1 VVDSVSSPRS
11 RPLQV
16 LLPTLGSAGDVH
28 PFIALGLALKARG
41 HRATIITNPMFQPL
55 IETQGLGFV
64 PMGTVEEAQAI
75 IANPDLWHPR
85 KSFDVVAERAIVP
98 AMEPVYRAIERLAT
112 ANTVVVASSLA
123 LGARLAQEKLGLPTA
138 TVHLQPSVLRSLVDQ
153 GMMGTIRISAAQP
166 AWFKRALYWLADRAV
181 IDRILKQP
189 LNDFRY
195 SLGLAPVD
203 RVMQR
208 WMHSPQCVIGFFPA
222 WFATPQPD
230 WPPNTHLVGFP
241 LWDGGN
247 SHAAIRPEV
256 AEFLNAGEAP
266 VIFTP
271 GSAAATQ
278 HRYFHESLEAVR
290 ELGMRAMFVTN
301 FPEQVPA
308 KLPAGVQSFTYLPFS
323 EVLPRAVLLVYHGG
337 IGTLAQA
344 ISAGIPHLVVPNG
357 HDQFDNGWRIAELR
371 LGRSLPQTR
380 YRARSAAA
388 AIRMVLGNPAFKQRA
403 REYAARVN
411 SNAALDRACDLVE
424 GLAAGA
430 SQ

>member
-1 VVDSVSSPRS
+1 VTAAGPR
-11 RPLQV
+11 LLDV

-28 PFIALGLALKARG
+28 PFVALGLALKARG

-55 IETQGLGFV
+55 IEAQGLGFV
-64 PMGTVEEAQAI
+64 PVGTVEEAQAI
-75 IANPDLWHPR
+75 IADPGLWHPR
-85 KSFDVVAERAIVP
+85 KSFDIVAKRAIVP
-98 AMEPVYRAIERLAT
+98 AMEPVYRAIEHFAA

-166 AWFKRALYWLADRAV
+166 IWFKRTLYWLADRVV
-181 IDRILKQP
+181 IDRMLKQP
-189 LNDFRY
+189 LNVFRH
-195 SLGLAPVD
+195 SLGLTPVD
-203 RVMQR
+203 RPMQR
-208 WMHSPQCVIGFFPA
+208 WMHSPQCVIGFFPT

-241 LWDGGN
+241 LWDGRN
-247 SHAAIRPEV
+247 SHAATRPEV
-256 AEFLNAGEAP
+256 AEFLDAGEAP

-278 HRYFHESLEAVR
+278 HRFFRESLAAVC
-290 ELGMRAMFVTN
+290 ELGIRAMFVTN

-308 KLPAGVQSFTYLPFS
+308 KLPSGVQTFTYLPFS
-323 EVLPRAVLLVYHGG
+323 EVLPRAAMLVYHGG

-344 ISAGIPHLVVPNG
+344 ITAGISHLVVPNG
-357 HDQFDNGWRIAELR
+357 HDQFDNAWRVEQLR

-380 YRARSAAA
+380 YRARSAAT
-388 AIRMVLGNPAFKQRA
+388 AIRLVLSDAALKQRT
-403 REYAARVN
+403 REYAVRVN
-411 SNAALDRACDLVE
+411 SPAALDQACDLVE
-424 GLAAGA
+424 GLAASG
-430 SQ
+430 SR